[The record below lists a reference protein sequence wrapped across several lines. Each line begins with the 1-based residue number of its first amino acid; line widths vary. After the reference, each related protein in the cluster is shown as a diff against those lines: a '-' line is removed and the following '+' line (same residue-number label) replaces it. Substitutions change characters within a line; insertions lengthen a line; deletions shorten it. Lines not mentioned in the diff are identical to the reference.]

1 MLKMN
6 KSVIKYSVKFQCIAV
21 LTDWN
26 NDVLILQ
33 YYWRLS
39 KDIKDKIVWRN
50 YFKELQEMIDIFI
63 NIDSWQ
69 WKWQMKKIKS
79 YTALRM

>member
-1 MLKMN
+1 MN
-6 KSVIKYSVKFQCIAV
+6 KLAVKYSVKFQYIVV